1 MFYTVTLVLAL
12 FLTQAT
18 HALPQAPASGSPAH
32 SWIPSSTPSASSL
45 PPPTITARATF
56 DTTFDNR
63 AGSMNNVAC
72 SNGVNGLSSRFPTF
86 GSLPS
91 FPFIGGAFDV
101 AFNSTNCGGCWSL
114 TNPTTGT
121 TINLI
126 AIDSAGSGFNIAKE
140 AFEKLTKGQIGAGA
154 VDVVAHK
161 VSPSVCGL

>member
-32 SWIPSSTPSASSL
+32 SWVPSSTPSASSL

-72 SNGVNGLSSRFPTF
+72 SNGVNGLASRFPTF

-101 AFNSTNCGGCWSL
+101 AFNSTNCGG
-114 TNPTTGT
+114 
-121 TINLI
+121 
-126 AIDSAGSGFNIAKE
+126 
-140 AFEKLTKGQIGAGA
+140 
-154 VDVVAHK
+154 
-161 VSPSVCGL
+161 